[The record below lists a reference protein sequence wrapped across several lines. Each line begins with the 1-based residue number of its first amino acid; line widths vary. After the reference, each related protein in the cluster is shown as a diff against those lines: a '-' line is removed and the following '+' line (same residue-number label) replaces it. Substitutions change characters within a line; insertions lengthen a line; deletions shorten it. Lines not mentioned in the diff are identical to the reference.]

1 MDSSLTRLVK
11 SLKLFFKDR
20 FDLHED
26 KERESVTKADI
37 AKGSEFKGTNL
48 WILIFAIIIA
58 SIGLNVNSTAV
69 IIGAMLI
76 SPLMGPIMGIGLGVA
91 VFDIPLIKKGARN
104 LLIAVVISIITSTL
118 YFLLTPLG
126 EAQSELLSRTQP
138 TIWDVMI
145 AFTGGLAGIIAG
157 SRKEKSNAIPGVAIA
172 TALMPPLCTAG
183 YGLAIGNWY
192 YFGGAL
198 FLFFINSVFISVSTI
213 LIVRLL
219 KYRKKKFEDP
229 RLGRKVQWWVTFFVL
244 VTVLPSVYFAYNLVK
259 KSVFEQNARAFIES
273 EFQFEQTQVIDS
285 KLRFDKKGSDIKVTL
300 FGKLISDDA
309 IEQARAHLVNFGLSD
324 CTLKITQAYKDSEED
339 LMTLERISQ
348 NMKSGLIEDLYRKNE
363 EVLQSKDERIK
374 LLEDELYKLQSSQYP
389 VMDLSE
395 ELRVQY
401 EDLKDFTI
409 MDGYIRNLQ
418 KEEMDT
424 VCFARISFS
433 AAHPGED
440 YEKIRKWL
448 QVRLKVDSVTII
460 PTVVGPA
467 SE

>member
-1 MDSSLTRLVK
+1 MDSSLIRLVR

-76 SPLMGPIMGIGLGVA
+76 SPLMGPIMGIGLGAA
-91 VFDIPLIKKGARN
+91 VYDIPLIQKGARN

-118 YFLLTPLG
+118 YFLITPLG

-138 TIWDVMI
+138 NIWDVMI

-198 FLFFINSVFISVSTI
+198 FLFFINSVFISVSTV

-219 KYRKKKFEDP
+219 NYRKKKFDDP
-229 RLGRKVQWWVTFFVL
+229 KLGRKVQWWVTFFVV

-259 KSVFEQNARAFIES
+259 KSVFEQNARSFIEN

-285 KLRFDKKGSDIKVTL
+285 HLSFDKKGSNIEVTL
-300 FGKLISDDA
+300 FGKLISEESIAQVRTHLDDY
-309 IEQARAHLVNFGLSD
+309 GLAD
-324 CTLKITQAYKDSEED
+324 CQLKITQAYKDNEED

-374 LLEDELYKLQSSQYP
+374 LLEDELYKLQASQYP
-389 VMDLSE
+389 VMDISE

-401 EDLKDFTI
+401 EGLRDFTV
-409 MDGYIRNLQ
+409 MDGYIRNVQ
-418 KEEMDT
+418 SDEMDT
-424 VCFARISFS
+424 ICFARVSFTES
-433 AAHPGED
+433 QPPEA
-440 YEKIRKWL
+440 YERIRKWL
-448 QVRLKVDSVTII
+448 QVRLKVDSVSII
-460 PTVVGPA
+460 PAVTAPA

>member
-1 MDSSLTRLVK
+1 MDSTLSRLIN

-58 SIGLNVNSTAV
+58 SIGLNVNSPAI

-76 SPLMGPIMGIGLGVA
+76 SPLMGPIMGIGLGVG
-91 VFDIPLIKKGARN
+91 VYDIPLIKLGARN
-104 LLIAVVISIITSTL
+104 LLIAVVISILTSTI
-118 YFLLTPLG
+118 YFLITPLA
-126 EAQSELLSRTQP
+126 EAQSELLSRTHP

-198 FLFFINSVFISVSTI
+198 FLFFINSVFISVSTV

-219 KYRKKKFEDP
+219 KYRKKKFENP
-229 RLGRKVQWWVTFFVL
+229 KLGRKVHGWVTFFVL
-244 VTVLPSVYFAYNLVK
+244 VTVLPSVLFAYNLVR
-259 KSVFEQNARAFIES
+259 KSVFEQNARVFIEN
-273 EFQFEQTQVIDS
+273 EFQFSETQVIS
-285 KLRFDKKGSDIKVTL
+285 TELEFGKEKSDIGVTL
-300 FGKLISDDA
+300 FGKLISEETLDQ
-309 IEQARAHLVNFGLSD
+309 IKAHLDDYGLKN
-324 CTLKITQAYKDSEED
+324 CELRITQAYKDDEQD
-339 LMTLERISQ
+339 LLTLERISQ

-363 EVLQSKDERIK
+363 QVIQSKDERIK
-374 LLEDELYKLQSSQYP
+374 LLEDELYKLQAGQYP

-395 ELRVQY
+395 ELRIQY
-401 EDLKDFTI
+401 EGLKDFTV
-409 MDGYIRNLQ
+409 MDGYIRNVQ
-418 KEEMDT
+418 EDVMDT
-424 VCFARISFS
+424 ICFARVSFTEKQP
-433 AAHPGED
+433 AAS

-460 PTVVGPA
+460 PDLTGPT